1 VCWRKRVRVCDLGVD
16 ASLSGVASCCCRFV
30 FSFLWRRRG
39 RGRRWR
45 DCDTSLSNLLSIRRR
60 AVAPLTDGTSP
71 SVRGRRLTPHP
82 GRVAAMERALRCFFS
97 FRSFVLSS
105 SVAPFAWLNFL
116 FFFLCRGLFA
126 IVFCGVGVG
135 RHVLDATLESGGKRK
150 TKKRTVRRVG
160 GEKKID

>member
-1 VCWRKRVRVCDLGVD
+1 
-16 ASLSGVASCCCRFV
+16 
-30 FSFLWRRRG
+30 
-39 RGRRWR
+39 
-45 DCDTSLSNLLSIRRR
+45 
-60 AVAPLTDGTSP
+60 
-71 SVRGRRLTPHP
+71 
-82 GRVAAMERALRCFFS
+82 MERALRRFFS

-126 IVFCGVGVG
+126 IVFWGVGVG